1 MIRMCAT
8 SAHKSEASMSMKYI
22 RDYYGVPAKRGGIIE
37 YTGGKSP
44 VRGVITGADGA
55 WLRIRLEG
63 ENWSRRFNPA
73 WKISY
78 LGDKT

>member
-1 MIRMCAT
+1 MG
-8 SAHKSEASMSMKYI
+8 MKYI

>member
-1 MIRMCAT
+1 
-8 SAHKSEASMSMKYI
+8 MSMKYI

-55 WLRIRLEG
+55 WLESG
-63 ENWSRRFNPA
+63 
-73 WKISY
+73 WKVKIGRGDLTRHGKSAIS
-78 LGDKT
+78 G